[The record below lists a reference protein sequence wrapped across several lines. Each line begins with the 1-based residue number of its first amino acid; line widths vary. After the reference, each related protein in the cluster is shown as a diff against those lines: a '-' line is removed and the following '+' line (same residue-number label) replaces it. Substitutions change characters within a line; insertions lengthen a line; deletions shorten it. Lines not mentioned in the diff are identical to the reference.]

1 MLESPFFIKRK
12 LVTIMI
18 YHSRYWISPCY
29 LCLYCWCSNVTKKN
43 SQSKYISWNISKIT
57 AFDMVKEK
65 RSIIVE
71 AIGLFKS
78 IIRILYMK
86 KDRIESNTTIYITYQ
101 YSIQTIKRGKINK
114 WFKIFKLIPKKERKL

>member
-1 MLESPFFIKRK
+1 
-12 LVTIMI
+12 
-18 YHSRYWISPCY
+18 
-29 LCLYCWCSNVTKKN
+29 
-43 SQSKYISWNISKIT
+43 
-57 AFDMVKEK
+57 MVKEK

>member
-1 MLESPFFIKRK
+1 
-12 LVTIMI
+12 
-18 YHSRYWISPCY
+18 
-29 LCLYCWCSNVTKKN
+29 
-43 SQSKYISWNISKIT
+43 
-57 AFDMVKEK
+57 MVKEK

-114 WFKIFKLIPKKERKL
+114 